1 MLDHFSLLPVP
12 LGHIII
18 IAPLQWKW
26 KWPLTGLAFP
36 FLPCPDSVYLPL
48 VSIALGWRHL
58 PKNKRQNAWR
68 MKQDFHMAGPLHYA
82 NISFCSPWN
91 SLCWGFTGLPSVP
104 TAEFSSV
111 QSLSHVRLFATPQ
124 TAACQASLSITNSRS
139 LLKFMSITSV
149 MPSNH
154 LIICHHLLLLLL
166 QSFLLSGSFP
176 LSQLF
181 TSGGQSIGVS
191 ASAPGFQWIFRTD
204 FLYDGLVESPCSPRD
219 SQEFSLTPQFKS
231 INSLA
236 LSFLHSSTL
245 TSIHDYWKNH
255 SLD

>member
-124 TAACQASLSITNSRS
+124 TAACQASRSITNSRS

-176 LSQLF
+176 LSQFFL
-181 TSGGQSIGVS
+181 SGGLSIGAS
-191 ASAPGFQWIFRTD
+191 ASKSVLPMNIQDWFPLGITGWIS
-204 FLYDGLVESPCSPRD
+204 LQSKGLSRV
-219 SQEFSLTPQFKS
+219 FSNITVRKHQFFS
-231 INSLA
+231 TQLSLQSNS
-236 LSFLHSSTL
+236 H
-245 TSIHDYWKNH
+245 IHTWLLEKA
-255 SLD
+255 